1 MKKEIRFSSND
12 PLKYAFVTSISKSIL
27 FFANKPDLKATKKA
41 NTEWGYT
48 TNPFDGT
55 TGNYYPVFFR
65 SLTKEMSEAEAIDNG
80 YWIPGLIYFSKK
92 FSFEKDRVIC
102 HVEKWQNKK
111 GWTNEMIQK
120 EAGKAWKNNCNFS
133 SSNYQIRID

>member
-1 MKKEIRFSSND
+1 MKNITFSND
-12 PLKYAFVTSISKSIL
+12 KPLQYAFVTSISKSIL

-48 TNPFDGT
+48 NNPFDGT

-65 SLTKEMSEAEAIDNG
+65 SLTKEMSEAEAIENG
-80 YWIPGLIYFSKK
+80 YWIPGISFFSNK
-92 FSFEKDRVIC
+92 FSFEKDKVIC
-102 HVEKWQNKK
+102 QVEKWQNKK

-120 EAGKAWKNNCNFS
+120 EVQKAWENNSSFS
-133 SSNYQIRID
+133 SCRFQTRID